1 MIKLIEELSFNAWPS
16 LETLF
21 YDGWVIRLS
30 KGYTKRANSVNPLY
44 PSTLETQQKIDKCE
58 KLFYSKKLP
67 VIFKVTSGSF
77 HQDLDSLLK
86 EKGYVSIEPTS
97 VRILDIRNT
106 PTPSMKDIRVYSSPQ
121 GPWLESYCKFND
133 INSEHMKLLETM
145 LNLIIPEKYFVTLI
159 INNNIVACGLGVVEN
174 GYMGL
179 FDIVV
184 DKTFREKGYGQQLI
198 LNLLDIGKSKG
209 AIYSYLQV
217 MARNIPA
224 VHLYNKLGYK
234 EKYKYWYRVKL

>member
-21 YDGWVIRLS
+21 YDGWIIRLS

-44 PSTLETQQKIDKCE
+44 PSNLEIHQKIDNCE
-58 KLFYSKKLP
+58 KLFHSKKLP
-67 VIFKVTSGSF
+67 VIFKVTSGNF
-77 HQDLDSLLK
+77 HQDLDNLLK
-86 EKGYVSIEPTS
+86 EKGYASIEPTS
-97 VRILDIRNT
+97 VRALDIRNIPS
-106 PTPSMKDIRVYSSPQ
+106 PTIKDIKVYSSPQ
-121 GPWLESYCKFND
+121 GPWLESYCKFNN
-133 INSEHMKLLETM
+133 INSDHMDILESM
-145 LNLIIPEKYFVTLI
+145 LNSIIPEKYFVTLN
-159 INNNIVACGLGVVEN
+159 INGSVVACGLGVLEN

-184 DKTFREKGYGQQLI
+184 DKAFREKGYGQQLI
-198 LNLLDIGKSKG
+198 LNLLDIGRNKG
-209 AIYSYLQV
+209 ALYSYLQV
-217 MARNIPA
+217 MVRNIPA

>member
-21 YDGWVIRLS
+21 YDGWIIRLS
-30 KGYTKRANSVNPLY
+30 KGYSKRANSVNPLY
-44 PSTLETQQKIDKCE
+44 PSSLEIHHKIDKCE
-58 KLFYSKKLP
+58 NLFHSKKLP
-67 VIFKVTSGSF
+67 VIFKVTSGNF
-77 HQDLDSLLK
+77 HQDLDSMLK
-86 EKGYVSIEPTS
+86 DKGYASIEPTS
-97 VRILDIRNT
+97 VRMLDIRNT
-106 PTPSMKDIRVYSSPQ
+106 PPPAAKDIVVYSSPQ
-121 GPWLESYCKFND
+121 QQWLESYCKFNN
-133 INSEHMKLLETM
+133 INPEHMKTLEAM
-145 LNLIIPEKYFVTLI
+145 LSSIIPDKYFVTLMVK
-159 INNNIVACGLGVVEN
+159 NNVVACGLGVVEN

-179 FDIVV
+179 FDLVV

-217 MARNIPA
+217 MVRNIPA
-224 VHLYNKLGYK
+224 VHLYNKLGFK